1 MEAGHDGNTKF
12 PVESFGTAAA
22 PPDSAGGPRVG
33 ARQSLRGRTTTP
45 AARSPNPFP
54 KVDLARWFALATARS
69 MILPSRDP
77 LLDRLPDLPG
87 DHQVGAGSSSGV

>member
-12 PVESFGTAAA
+12 PVEVFGATAA

-33 ARQSLRGRTTTP
+33 GRQSLRGRTTTRQRAHRILSP
-45 AARSPNPFP
+45 RST
-54 KVDLARWFALATARS
+54 ARWFTLATARS
-69 MILPSRDP
+69 MILPSQAA
-77 LLDRLPDLPG
+77 LLDRLRDLPG